1 MTEFPRQPDKGPH
14 LYRITV
20 EGALDPAWADWL
32 EAQHVEPLPDR
43 TRLEVAVTDQA
54 SLHGILRRIHDLHLT
69 VLQLERADLDDDKE
83 GE

>member
-1 MTEFPRQPDKGPH
+1 
-14 LYRITV
+14 
-20 EGALDPAWADWL
+20 
-32 EAQHVEPLPDR
+32 LPDR